1 MGLEG
6 GGWESRSARPGREK
20 RGGGGVRE
28 GREGGRGR
36 RALRGTRTARGGGC
50 RRRCALAPRVPGCLA
65 ETRAPPPPL
74 RAAPRSHCCGRWRG
88 ARRRGAPGQWGG
100 ETMPSAKGGLAVSK
114 ASPDANSRPG
124 LGRVECKGIAAWV
137 GVEGVDGVEG
147 DVRSGGGGTFCS
159 CHRVNAGQ
167 LPGHP
172 SPAPLPATSSNSLF
186 QRTPSHSSL
195 MPRPSSRAQRNLSL
209 LP

>member
-20 RGGGGVRE
+20 RGGGVRE

-36 RALRGTRTARGGGC
+36 RALRGTRTTRGGGC
-50 RRRCALAPRVPGCLA
+50 RRRCALAPRVPGCRA

-100 ETMPSAKGGLAVSK
+100 ETMPSAKGGLAASK

-147 DVRSGGGGTFCS
+147 DVRSGGGG
-159 CHRVNAGQ
+159 HLLQ
-167 LPGHP
+167 LSQRQCWAAARPPFPRSP
-172 SPAPLPATSSNSLF
+172 SSNFFQQPLPTDPL
-186 QRTPSHSSL
+186 T
-195 MPRPSSRAQRNLSL
+195 L
-209 LP
+209 LPNASPI